1 MFDFN
6 DLWLFDHDLIRFG
19 LFSGYGAF
27 VGHALCD
34 DPDVIKNVAE
44 AFASIWSRPL
54 PHDRYT
60 V

>member
-1 MFDFN
+1 MV
-6 DLWLFDHDLIRFG
+6 FDHDLIRFG
-19 LFSGYGAF
+19 LFSGCGAF
-27 VGHALCD
+27 VGRALCD

-44 AFASIWSRPL
+44 AFESIWSRPL